1 MVDIFGGAG
10 GSRNGSRGPRGLSGT
25 KGDKGDPG
33 TSGIDDVCRWLP
45 HIALNELR
53 RKETCCFTLTDPKK
67 DLLVGQGGGYVKWL
81 SKSKSK
87 SKHDAIAV
95 RASKHVLHISDKHNA
110 LVFDNS
116 LYQVDDVILSLY
128 NPHSYV
134 CVCVTYQI
142 DGESDQVIISNYDD
156 YNPDEPFRAISA
168 SSKEIRIWG
177 TKTPSSYISIAHVV
191 GKNEWTTLLVEWSNI
206 NDNRGMFIL
215 NGKDNGVF
223 TGQDVEPMEEGTFS
237 IGGRYGDSPQSLKGA
252 IGSLE
257 IYTGKETRKHD
268 DGVPEALKQLII
280 QNQMVVPQ
288 ADYEPPV
295 KKSRK
300 KNQLDSS

>member
-45 HIALNELR
+45 DIALNELR

-87 SKHDAIAV
+87 HDAVAL

-116 LYQVDDVILSLY
+116 LYWVDDVILSLY

-177 TKTPSSYISIAHVV
+177 TKTRSSYIPIEHVV

-257 IYTGKETRKHD
+257 IYIGKETPKHD
-268 DGVPEALKQLII
+268 DGVPDALKKLII
-280 QNQMVVPQ
+280 QNQMVIAQ
-288 ADYEPPV
+288 DNYEPPV
-295 KKSRK
+295 KKSK
-300 KNQLDSS
+300 KDQSGCI

>member
-1 MVDIFGGAG
+1 MVDIFGGAV

-33 TSGIDDVCRWLP
+33 TSGINDVCRWLP
-45 HIALNELR
+45 NIALNELR

-67 DLLVGQGGGYVKWL
+67 DLLIDKKGGYVKWF
-81 SKSKSK
+81 SRNTT

-95 RASKHVLHISDKHNA
+95 RASKQVLHISDNHNA

-116 LYQVDDVILSLY
+116 LYEVDDVVLSVYSL
-128 NPHSYV
+128 HSYV

-156 YNPDEPFRAISA
+156 ENPDMPFRAISA

-177 TKTPSSYISIAHVV
+177 TKTPSSYISIKHVV
-191 GKNEWTTLLVEWSNI
+191 EKNEWTTLLVEWSNI

-223 TGQDVEPMEEGTFS
+223 TGQDLFPLEEASFM
-237 IGGRYGDSPQSLKGA
+237 IGGRRGDSPQSLKGA
-252 IGSLE
+252 ISS
-257 IYTGKETRKHD
+257 IDFYTGTETRKDD
-268 DGVPEALKQLII
+268 DGVPDALKKLII

-288 ADYEPPV
+288 DDYEPPV
-295 KKSRK
+295 KKKRE
-300 KNQLDSS
+300 NQSDCDI

>member
-1 MVDIFGGAG
+1 MVDIFGGAV

-45 HIALNELR
+45 NIALNELR
-53 RKETCCFTLTDPKK
+53 INESCCFTLAEPKK
-67 DLLVGQGGGYVKWL
+67 DLLVGQGGSYVKWL
-81 SKSKSK
+81 SKSK

-95 RASKHVLHISDKHNA
+95 RASKQVLHISDKHNA
-110 LVFDNS
+110 LIFDNS
-116 LYQVDDVILSLY
+116 LYRVDNVVLSLY

-156 YNPDEPFRAISA
+156 ANPDDPFRAISA

-177 TKTPSSYISIAHVV
+177 TKTRSSYISIKHVV

-206 NDNRGMFIL
+206 NDNRCMFIL

-223 TGQDVEPMEEGTFS
+223 TGQDVEPFEATTFT

-252 IGSLE
+252 ISSLDF
-257 IYTGKETRKHD
+257 YTGKETRKDD
-268 DGVPEALKQLII
+268 DGVPDALKRLII

-288 ADYEPPV
+288 DDYEPPV
-295 KKSRK
+295 KKSKKKK
-300 KNQLDSS
+300 KNQ

>member
-1 MVDIFGGAG
+1 MVDIFGGAV
-10 GSRNGSRGPRGLSGT
+10 GSRNGSRGPRGLSGA

-33 TSGIDDVCRWLP
+33 KSGIDDVCRWMP
-45 HIALNELR
+45 NIALNEFR
-53 RKETCCFTLTDPKK
+53 RNESCCFTLTDPKK

-87 SKHDAIAV
+87 HDAIAV

-110 LVFDNS
+110 LIFNNSIYWVDN
-116 LYQVDDVILSLY
+116 VILSLY
-128 NPHSYV
+128 NLHSYV

-156 YNPDEPFRAISA
+156 DNPDLPIRAISA

-177 TKTPSSYISIAHVV
+177 TKTPSSYISIKHAV

-223 TGQDVEPMEEGTFS
+223 TGQDVLSLEEATFT

-252 IGSLE
+252 ISS
-257 IYTGKETRKHD
+257 IDFYTGKETRKDD
-268 DGVPEALKQLII
+268 DGVPDALKQLII
-280 QNQMVVPQ
+280 QNQMVVTQ
-288 ADYEPPV
+288 DGYEPPV
-295 KKSRK
+295 KKSK
-300 KNQLDSS
+300 KNQSETLI